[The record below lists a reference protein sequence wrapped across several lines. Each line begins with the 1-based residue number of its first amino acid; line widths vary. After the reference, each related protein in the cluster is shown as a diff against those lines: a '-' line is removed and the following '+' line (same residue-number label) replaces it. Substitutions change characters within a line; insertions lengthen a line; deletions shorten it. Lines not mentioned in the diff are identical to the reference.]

1 MTNPPEQKSIIEK
14 YIREND
20 ELLRNNYLISGLSA
34 GIGVLG
40 WLGAGYFKISEPES
54 IYAAISAFV
63 GSLGFVSFLYGLD
76 SAEKI
81 KGNSKKGLKE
91 LESIIQKKKNM
102 GLIQEKNSLER
113 ESLAIKLENLEL
125 KETKLKKEN
134 PIAYQILK
142 NINLHRK
149 INENYRIN

>member
-63 GSLGFVSFLYGLD
+63 GSLGFVSFLYGLG
-76 SAEKI
+76 SIKKI
-81 KGNSKKGLKE
+81 KENSKKGLKE
-91 LESIIQKKKNM
+91 LENI
-102 GLIQEKNSLER
+102 IQEKNSFSKEF
-113 ESLAIKLENLEL
+113 LASELKKLEIE
-125 KETKLKKEN
+125 KTKLKKAN
-134 PIAYQILK
+134 PLAYQILN

-149 INENYRIN
+149 IIKNY

>member
-1 MTNPPEQKSIIEK
+1 MIKVTKQKSQIEE
-14 YIREND
+14 YVEGNNRS
-20 ELLRNNYLISGLSA
+20 LRNVYLVSGILGAIS
-34 GIGVLG
+34 VLG
-40 WLGAGYFKISEPES
+40 TLGSLYFKVSEPDS
-54 IYAAISAFV
+54 ILPELCAGLGGIS
-63 GSLGFVSFLYGLD
+63 FVSFLYGLD